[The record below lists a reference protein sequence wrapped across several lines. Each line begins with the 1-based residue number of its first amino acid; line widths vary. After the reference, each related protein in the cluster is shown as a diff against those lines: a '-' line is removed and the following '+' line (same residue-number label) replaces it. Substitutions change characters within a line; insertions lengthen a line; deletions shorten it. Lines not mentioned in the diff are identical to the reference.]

1 MFYSLYKFATNIS
14 FAYIVPDDA
23 NIRGNIA
30 YQLCTL
36 IGDKIKLV
44 EDYRRIEAISLVG
57 QYYAIY

>member
-1 MFYSLYKFATNIS
+1 MMQIYVVI
-14 FAYIVPDDA
+14 
-23 NIRGNIA
+23 IA

-44 EDYRRIEAISLVG
+44 EDYRRIDTISIVG